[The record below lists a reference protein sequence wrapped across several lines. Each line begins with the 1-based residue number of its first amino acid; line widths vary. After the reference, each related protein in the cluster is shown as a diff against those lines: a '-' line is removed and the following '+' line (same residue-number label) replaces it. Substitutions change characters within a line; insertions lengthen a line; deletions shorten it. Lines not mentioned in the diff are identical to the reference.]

1 MKRFVWGVVLMVLGV
16 LSFIGANGADKDDA
30 ISGGFMFLIAGA
42 ILTYYGN
49 KYKNELKQTSEFA
62 LQMIRDDGKID
73 ARELAQ
79 RVGVSEVDIRMY
91 IAESQKK
98 GVIPFKAD
106 IL

>member
-1 MKRFVWGVVLMVLGV
+1 MGNYFNGDGV
-16 LSFIGANGADKDDA
+16 LSFIGVDEDDA
-30 ISGGFMFLIAGA
+30 ILGGFMFLIVGA

-49 KYKNELKQTSEFA
+49 KYKNGLKQTSEFV

-79 RVGVSEVDIRMY
+79 RVGVSEVNIRSY

-98 GVIPFKAD
+98 GIIPFKAD
-106 IL
+106 IV